1 LAAPVRAETLDASL
15 KSSEGAAMKPI
26 HSGRAGGTGRPHLA
40 ERAGRW
46 SAAHWK
52 TATFGWLAFV
62 LVAIVLGQL
71 VGTAKLTDAE
81 NATGES
87 ARAEAALSA
96 SGLHRSASESVM
108 VQSRDATVQQPQF
121 QRVLARVVSSL
132 RAMPQTSD
140 VRSPLQRGQAAQ
152 VSHDRH
158 SALVQFDMRGDP
170 ETAEDRV
177 QPLLSKVAS
186 LQRSAPGFTVV
197 EFGDA
202 SARHELKRTMNNDF
216 SHAEGLSLPI
226 TFLVLL
232 LAFGAFVAAGV
243 PVLLAFSAVLGSL
256 GLAAL
261 LSHVFHA
268 SDATSSVMLLMGMA
282 VGVDYSLFY
291 LKREREER
299 REHEPDV
306 ALARAAAT
314 SGRAVLVSGTTVLIA
329 MAGMLL
335 AGSAV
340 FSSIGVGAM
349 LVVLISMIGS
359 LTVLPALLGKLGD
372 RVDRGVLAV
381 LAATL
386 LWLLR
391 PLARARLTRR
401 LSQPRPLRWLRDR
414 RTLIQRL
421 KGRRQSSRLWALV
434 LRPALRFPA
443 PAVVLSGGLLL
454 GMAVPVFGMHTKLP
468 SFTDLPAKVQIVQSY
483 KKIQRA
489 FPGAQTPAVVV
500 IQARD
505 VTAPPVGKAIARL
518 ERAALASGQ
527 MSGPIESTLNP
538 AHTLAKV
545 EIPLAGDGDNDASLA
560 ALATLRGR
568 LLPQTLGHSSGV
580 SYAVSGETAGTHD
593 FNQTTKQHWPLV
605 FAFVLGLAFL
615 LLLVTFRSLVI
626 PLTAIVL
633 NLLSVGAAYGA
644 LVWVFQDGHLQG
656 LLDFHSNGAVVTWLP
671 LFLFA
676 VLFGLSMDYHV
687 FIVSRIKELVD
698 GGARTED
705 AVARGIAATAG
716 TVTAAATVMVAVF
729 AIFAT
734 LSTLE
739 IKQMGVGLAVAVLL
753 DATIVRGVL
762 LPASMKLLGRWNWY
776 LPRWLQWL
784 PGGYREPARRRA
796 RPTAREVAGAGEA
809 A

>member
-1 LAAPVRAETLDASL
+1 MRPDRAGRARRAE
-15 KSSEGAAMKPI
+15 
-26 HSGRAGGTGRPHLA
+26 GRNLA

-52 TATFGWLAFV
+52 TATFGWLAFIAV
-62 LVAIVLGQL
+62 AVAIGQL
-71 VGTAKLTDAE
+71 AGTAKLTDSE
-81 NATGES
+81 QATGES

-96 SGLHRSASESVM
+96 SGLHRSASESVL
-108 VQSRDATVQQPQF
+108 VQSGHAVVDDPTFARTLD
-121 QRVLARVVSSL
+121 RVRAELRSL
-132 RAMPQTSD
+132 PQTRD
-140 VRSPLQRGQAAQ
+140 VRAGAPGQL
-152 VSHDRH
+152 SRDRH

-177 QPLLSKVAS
+177 APVLAKVAA
-186 LQRSAPGFTVV
+186 LQRSAPGFTIV

-202 SARHELKRTMNNDF
+202 SARHELRKTMNDDF
-216 SHAEGLSLPI
+216 SHAESLSLPI

-256 GLAAL
+256 GLAAA
-261 LSHVFHA
+261 LSHVLHA

-299 REHEPDV
+299 RGLPPHA

-335 AGSAV
+335 AGSKV
-340 FSSIGVGAM
+340 FGSIGAGAM
-349 LVVLISMIGS
+349 LVVLVSMVGS

-381 LAATL
+381 LAAMAL
-386 LWLLR
+386 RLLR
-391 PLARARLTRR
+391 PLGRVRVLRR
-401 LSQPRPLRWLRDR
+401 LAQPRPLVWLRDR
-414 RTLIQRL
+414 RTLIQAI
-421 KGRRQSSRLWALV
+421 KGRRESSRLWSLV

-443 PAVVLSGGLLL
+443 VAVALSVAVLLA
-454 GMAVPVFGMHTKLP
+454 MAVPVLGMHTKLP

-500 IQARD
+500 VQAAD
-505 VTAPPVGKAIARL
+505 VTRPPVRGAIARL
-518 ERAALASGQ
+518 EHEALASGQ
-527 MSGPIESTLNP
+527 MKGPIALALNP

-545 EIPLAGDGDNDASLA
+545 EIPLAGNGDDDRALA
-560 ALATLRGR
+560 ALATLRER
-568 LLPQTLGHSSGV
+568 LLPATIGQVPGAT
-580 SYAVSGETAGTHD
+580 YAVTGQAAGTHD

-605 FAFVLGLAFL
+605 FAFVLGFAFL
-615 LLLVTFRSLVI
+615 LLLVTFRSLAI

-633 NLLSVGAAYGA
+633 NLLSVGAAYGV

-687 FIVSRIKELVD
+687 FIVSRIKELADEGVPT
-698 GGARTED
+698 GE
-705 AVARGIAATAG
+705 AVARGISSTAG
-716 TVTAAATVMVAVF
+716 TVTAAAAVMVAVF
-729 AIFAT
+729 ALFAT

-739 IKQMGVGLAVAVLL
+739 IKQMGVGLAVAVLI
-753 DATIVRGVL
+753 DATLIRGVL
-762 LPASMKLLGRWNWY
+762 LPAGMKLLGRWNWY
-776 LPRWLQWL
+776 LPRWLRWL
-784 PGGYREPARRRA
+784 PQAGGARPEEPAGRRA
-796 RPTAREVAGAGEA
+796 RPTRGEA
-809 A
+809 AAATEAA